1 MFWLVFMEK
10 KIIIVA
16 LLLLALLLP
25 FSFAESIAS
34 YKVPSSVPLNQ
45 GVTATGLYVPDTNIY
60 SNKLCSF
67 YFLDSESNLIT
78 RADDQLTDATGRF
91 AMPPF
96 TLTEPLF
103 QRDGNFSLMTVC
115 GTATATDSF
124 VVAQKQEAFDIA
136 GFKFFPQS
144 VGWDMKYL
152 LNSDNLFALMW
163 VIVIFGFIIFI
174 LGMFFIER

>member
-1 MFWLVFMEK
+1 MEK
-10 KIIIVA
+10 KIIFVA
-16 LLLLALLLP
+16 VLLLFLLLP
-25 FSFAESIAS
+25 FASAESITS

-45 GVTATGLYVPDTNIY
+45 GITATGLYVPDTNIY
-60 SNKLCSF
+60 ANKFCSF

-124 VVAQKQEAFDIA
+124 VVAQKQEAIDVF
-136 GFKFFPQS
+136 GTKFFPQS
-144 VGWDMKYL
+144 VAFDMRYWT
-152 LNSDNLFALMW
+152 NSDYVFAIMW
-163 VIVIFGFIIFI
+163 VLIAVGFLAFV
-174 LGMFFIER
+174 LYKFWWEQ